1 MNKYLSG
8 PPVLSKTFAH
18 QSTNRFLSRS
28 QDMET
33 FSKFQTSKVAYN
45 CSILETNASGYT
57 IRSSMLPT
65 PLLLANYA
73 GMRCCYFCIHRKHK
87 RRVAD
92 ESCITMALV
101 PPFSHV
107 QEANQ
112 FEGRSLVPATTPRV
126 LGSCLESS
134 GSGQTPAQ
142 GLNLDGTCS
151 TASWGVGFSFNIQID

>member
-1 MNKYLSG
+1 
-8 PPVLSKTFAH
+8 
-18 QSTNRFLSRS
+18 
-28 QDMET
+28 MET

-57 IRSSMLPT
+57 IRPSMLPT

-101 PPFSHV
+101 PPFSRV

-142 GLNLDGTCS
+142 GLTLMGPV
-151 TASWGVGFSFNIQID
+151 AQHLGGWGSPLTHR